1 MFGNPETTTGGNALK
16 FYASLRLDIRR
27 NGAALKDRDGN
38 IVGNHVKVKVVKNKL
53 APPFRVAEFDI
64 MFGEGISKV
73 GEIVDMGADT
83 DIIQKSGSWY
93 SYEGT
98 KIAQGRDAAKQ
109 FFLDN
114 PELAWEIEQ
123 KVKVKN
129 AIVRVRSEEESVV
142 ELA

>member
-1 MFGNPETTTGGNALK
+1 
-16 FYASLRLDIRR
+16 
-27 NGAALKDRDGN
+27 
-38 IVGNHVKVKVVKNKL
+38 
-53 APPFRVAEFDI
+53 

-129 AIVRVRSEEESVV
+129 AVIRVRTEEESVV
-142 ELA
+142 DVGDN